1 MLLITGLTKMFVV
14 LSATI
19 VGSHRW
25 NIRYIP
31 TCFCR
36 RNCFHF
42 CTVQYG
48 MGIVHM
54 SKIRA
59 DDLPKFLVSL
69 SCLLILGFTAEDFG
83 RKFCEVFPEHWRE
96 SHADG
101 SSRGR
106 DLSTRS

>member
-25 NIRYIP
+25 NIWYIP

-59 DDLPKFLVSL
+59 AHLPKFLVSL
-69 SCLLILGFTAEDFG
+69 SWLLILGFTAEDFG
-83 RKFCEVFPEHWRE
+83 RTFCEVFPEHWRE
-96 SHADG
+96 SQAGG
-101 SSRGR
+101 SSRRR
-106 DLSTRS
+106 DLNTS